1 MSTSPSARAGRPA
14 MALWGGDWRVQGEI
28 SSPSRRREG
37 GRDIAGRDGAGAATV
52 AVTGADLGSGVRAGA
67 GAGVGAAAGA
77 GVGAA
82 DGTAAARTLFEERGT
97 NQPGRHVHPS
107 PRAAPTTA
115 TTTTAATA
123 ILPTRRASGGRPSR
137 LRMAAFT
144 VSTST
149 FRCRPANAVL
159 GARSH
164 KRLITRGT
172 PPL

>member
-1 MSTSPSARAGRPA
+1 
-14 MALWGGDWRVQGEI
+14 MALGDGDWRVQSAI
-28 SSPSRRREG
+28 SSPRRRRDG

-82 DGTAAARTLFEERGT
+82 GGTAAARALFEARGT

-123 ILPTRRASGGRPSR
+123 ILPTRRASRSEEHTSELQSR
-137 LRMAAFT
+137 LHL
-144 VSTST
+144 V
-149 FRCRPANAVL
+149 CRL
-159 GARSH
+159 LLE
-164 KRLITRGT
+164 K
-172 PPL
+172 

>member
-1 MSTSPSARAGRPA
+1 MSTSPSARAGHPA
-14 MALWGGDWRVQGEI
+14 MALCGGDWRVQSAI
-28 SSPSRRREG
+28 SSPSRRRDG

-52 AVTGADLGSGVRAGA
+52 AVTGADLGSGVGA
-67 GAGVGAAAGA
+67 GAGVGVATGA

-123 ILPTRRASGGRPSR
+123 ILPTRRASRSEEHTSELQSR
-137 LRMAAFT
+137 LHL
-144 VSTST
+144 V
-149 FRCRPANAVL
+149 CRL
-159 GARSH
+159 LLE
-164 KRLITRGT
+164 K
-172 PPL
+172 

>member
-1 MSTSPSARAGRPA
+1 MPTPPPARAGHPA
-14 MALWGGDWRVQGEI
+14 MALGGGDGRVQSAV
-28 SSPSRRREG
+28 SSPSRRRDGE
-37 GRDIAGRDGAGAATV
+37 RDIAGRDGAGAATV
-52 AVTGADLGSGVRAGA
+52 AVTGADLGSGVGA

-82 DGTAAARTLFEERGT
+82 DGTAAARTLFEARGT
-97 NQPGRHVHPS
+97 NRPGCHVHPS
-107 PRAAPTTA
+107 PRVMPATATA
-115 TTTTAATA
+115 TTAAATT

-159 GARSH
+159 SARSH
-164 KRLITRGT
+164 RRLMTRGT